1 VADPDDTTASLNPQA
16 ILRMSGD
23 EPIVTLVVVAGGL
36 PLGKMFQ
43 VPPGVTVI
51 GRSSESDVWLDDE
64 GVSRQHARLVREG
77 TQVSISDAQSRNG
90 TFCNGD
96 RIHESTP
103 LNDGDKVQVGST
115 VLKFTLQDRLDEAMQ
130 QNLFES
136 ATRDGL
142 TAIHNRRFFED
153 SLEKEFAHCQRQRL
167 ALSVAL
173 LDLDHFK
180 LINDTHGHPAGDHVL
195 REFSRV
201 VSGLV
206 RIEDIFARIGGEE
219 FALLL
224 RECPA
229 DKALV
234 ICERIRQSVAR
245 LDISFSGARVPLTV
259 SAGLAS
265 LAPALVDH
273 AAFIKLADEALY
285 SAKSHGR
292 NRVEQAQQ
300 TAHQRP
306 PTARLSELVE
316 EARRT
321 GEGWSLKAQCPF
333 LVLVT
338 PTLGDSD
345 PEPSEG
351 PTQTERPPRPPVGRP
366 RPADALL
373 FPVVQG
379 RYGSRQA
386 RLTLGRSAVCDIVVP
401 FSDMSKVHA
410 YLAESAPGV
419 WTIEDAGSLNG
430 TVAGGQRVRAGS
442 PKLLEDGA
450 TVTFGEV
457 TGTFMFADRLSAE
470 VRRAATAAPRAA
482 ASG

>member
-1 VADPDDTTASLNPQA
+1 VSDPDDTTASLNPQA
-16 ILRMSGD
+16 ILRMEGD

-43 VPPGVTVI
+43 VPPGVTII

-77 TQVSISDAQSRNG
+77 TQVSISDAKSRNG
-90 TFCNGD
+90 TFCNGE
-96 RIHESTP
+96 RIHQS
-103 LNDGDKVQVGST
+103 LALADGDKVQVGST

-142 TAIHNRRFFED
+142 TGIHNRRFFED

-167 ALSVAL
+167 ALSVSL
-173 LDLDHFK
+173 MDLDHFK
-180 LINDTHGHPAGDHVL
+180 HVNDTYGHPAGDHVL
-195 REFSRV
+195 REFTKV
-201 VSGLV
+201 VSALV

-229 DKALV
+229 DKAIV
-234 ICERIRQSVAR
+234 ICERIRQSVAK
-245 LDISFSGARVPLTV
+245 LDITFSGVRVPVTV

-265 LAPALVDH
+265 LTPALADH
-273 AAFIKLADEALY
+273 AAFVKLADEALY
-285 SAKSHGR
+285 RAKSQGR
-292 NRVEQAQQ
+292 NRVEQALQ
-300 TAHQRP
+300 TAPQRP
-306 PTARLSELVE
+306 PTLRLSELVE
-316 EARRT
+316 DARSI
-321 GEGWSLKAQCPF
+321 GDGWSLKAQCPF

-338 PTLGDSD
+338 TTAGDS
-345 PEPSEG
+345 EPSEG
-351 PTQTERPPRPPVGRP
+351 PTQVEHSPPRPPGAARP
-366 RPADALL
+366 SEALL

-430 TVAGGQRVRAGS
+430 THTNGQRVRAGS

-450 TVTFGEV
+450 SVKFGEV
-457 TGTFMFADRLSAE
+457 SGTFMTAERLTAE
-470 VRRAATAAPRAA
+470 VRRAATTRAA